1 MIYTEIDYRLEA
13 EQDPQRRRRLTQ
25 FLIEVI
31 RGNPLFP
38 VAQAAEI
45 ALQTDQLLDIYT
57 LNDLAE
63 LTRQVQQMSVRPA
76 SEWKLLGYTPRSGAR
91 PIHLEIPRE
100 GPAPGPPRTE
110 AHYLLQDMYLDPRA
124 APTAETGSA
133 DSLLDAN
140 RTWVRRVRKDAGTE
154 AVYRHLEEN
163 LAWHCRAKLGNLW
176 KVGAVANRS
185 AGLGSASSRQ
195 RVNPSAVGRMPMSP
209 QLNRHD
215 AWYTF
220 DINSSLG
227 PEDIFAEICLC
238 LASVLMGYSPQ
249 VWLNPYAIP
258 LRGPL
263 RLVECEAAGYI
274 ACGRLGAPHRKAD
287 TEFFRRHSDPGEE
300 LPGDLDWGRVLRTAS
315 AIEDLLRGDTAP
327 VWLDTEAAPSG
338 E

>member
-1 MIYTEIDYRLEA
+1 MIYTEIAYRLEA
-13 EQDPQRRRRLTQ
+13 EQDPHRRRRLAQ

-31 RGNPLFP
+31 RDNPLFP
-38 VAQAAEI
+38 VTQAAEI
-45 ALQTDQLLDIYT
+45 ALQADQLLDIYA
-57 LNDLAE
+57 LDDLAE
-63 LTRQVQQMSVRPA
+63 LTGRVRQMSVRPA

-91 PIHLEIPRE
+91 AIHLEIPRE
-100 GPAPGPPRTE
+100 GPASGPPRTE
-110 AHYLLQDMYLDPRA
+110 AHYLRQDMYRGAGA
-124 APTAETGSA
+124 APAGEESTDG
-133 DSLLDAN
+133 DLLDTTG
-140 RTWVRRVRKDAGTE
+140 TWVQRVRKDTE
-154 AVYRHLEEN
+154 TEEVYRHLEED
-163 LAWHCRAKLGNLW
+163 LVWHCRAKLGNLW
-176 KVGAVANRS
+176 KVGAVAKRS
-185 AGLGSASSRQ
+185 EGLGAASSRQ

-209 QLNRHD
+209 QLNHHE

-227 PEDIFAEICLC
+227 PEDVFAEICLC

-249 VWLNPYAIP
+249 VWLNPYVIP

-287 TEFFRRHSDPGEE
+287 TEFFRLHSDPGEE
-300 LPGDLDWGRVLRTAS
+300 LPGDLDWGRVLRAAT